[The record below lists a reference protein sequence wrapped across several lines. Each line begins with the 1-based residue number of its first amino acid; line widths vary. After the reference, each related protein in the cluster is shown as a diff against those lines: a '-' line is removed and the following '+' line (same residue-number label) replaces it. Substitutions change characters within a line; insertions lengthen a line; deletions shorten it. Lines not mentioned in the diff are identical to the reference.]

1 MKDVKIKAS
10 TNLSIVS
17 GGSAHSN
24 TKAYRPQPHASRKW
38 KWTPQRKRKAS
49 SKNSAYVILYNR
61 EIDEINL
68 AIKALKGL
76 ANK

>member
-1 MKDVKIKAS
+1 MNDINA
-10 TNLSIVS
+10 S

-24 TKAYRPQPHASRKW
+24 TKASRLQPHASRKG
-38 KWTPQRKRKAS
+38 KWIAQRKRKVS
-49 SKNSAYVILYNR
+49 SKNSAYAILYNR

-76 ANK
+76 ANR